1 MKKYCA
7 TVTGIGEDALRL
19 IDNGLCI
26 IFNNNA
32 PPELAEL
39 SVLHTI
45 EELQADVAP
54 GDKLTLGENVYDV
67 LEVGSE
73 ANYTLRE
80 LGHCT
85 MWLYDKSSGAKQ
97 KECLPGYI
105 VVDAHT
111 KPMPK
116 IGQTIEIDG

>member
-7 TVTGIGEDALRL
+7 TITGIGEDALRL

-39 SVLHTI
+39 SILHTV
-45 EELQADVAP
+45 ETLQDEVKV
-54 GDKLTLGENVYDV
+54 GDKLTMGGYTYDV
-67 LEVGSE
+67 LQVGSE
-73 ANYTLRE
+73 ANHTLRE

-85 MWLYDKSSGAKQ
+85 MWLFDKNNGDKQ
-97 KECLPGYI
+97 KDCLPGYI
-105 VVDAHT
+105 VVDAHH
-111 KPMPK
+111 KPTPA